1 MFLIAS
7 PFVIELLNVFST
19 GVAYS
24 HRGIVY
30 IYGVDSAGFIA
41 YVFNQ
46 LAFALFLLWLATWGT
61 QEKKE

>member
-1 MFLIAS
+1 MKLIQIYVERKFLLPFRLVMFLIAS

-30 IYGVDSAGFIA
+30 CVCF
-41 YVFNQ
+41 
-46 LAFALFLLWLATWGT
+46 
-61 QEKKE
+61 